1 MLKNL
6 NPIKWRKTTR
16 ILWLSFLLP
25 SLIML
30 VYFAYRKM
38 APFGSSS
45 ILTVDLGQ
53 QYIDFFAGYK
63 TTLTGNLNSIFFNF
77 AKGLGGES
85 LGDWAYY
92 LMSPTNLVL
101 LFFPNASL
109 PAGILFLT
117 VIKYGL
123 ASWSMAFALKR
134 MRWQRGWSLLFFGV
148 IYSMSGW
155 FVANQLNL
163 LWLDAAILLP
173 FIVVGLEKYLNECSK
188 WQYILPLTA
197 MLIINYYM
205 AYMVGLFMILYFIW
219 RQSWSSFAW
228 QSRLRMLRKFV
239 FGSAVSIGLSAFIW
253 LPTAY
258 TLMNSKGQYM
268 LENLKWNF
276 EYPIADFI
284 GKFFLGTF
292 NFDQMPTGLPNIF
305 VGSLVLITVWYFF
318 TSQQI
323 RWQTRLWAAIITS
336 FLILSMMYAPLDLA
350 WHGFQYPVW
359 YPYRFSFV
367 FSFWLIWLAASIW
380 SPKLQMNWWQ
390 LGFLLVIL
398 VVSLIYL
405 FSRLNKLNFLTQD
418 QLILGVT
425 FFALMLILYILANN
439 SRWWLAAVSLLA
451 IGEMTVSTIWTLNQ
465 FSYLT
470 NTEYQTYIRA
480 LQKVSRNFKPNH
492 HTFYR
497 VAQSFQRTKG
507 DPLQGNYFGASTF
520 SSALEH
526 QQSDFMAAI
535 GQPEGDNYVTYNS
548 GTLLTDDLL
557 GMRYLMQPT
566 GNQAEQKGTP
576 SNMATF
582 PRWDTNGIYKIQQ
595 TTSDVVVSK
604 NENALPLVFA
614 ASPNALNLRF
624 KADDPLTNQNRLW
637 DTLTGYNDNQVFT
650 AVNFNQTSVDNLNAP
665 GTITGAF
672 LKKNNDDQPA
682 SISMTYTPKTDSP
695 YYLSIGGQISAD
707 EASITVNGTP
717 IAAIPSHRHTIVLA
731 LPAGVAGQP
740 QNITFTLNKNELWLQ
755 NVSLYQSD
763 QTAIAQ
769 GAEQLKANGITNMTF
784 ADTKI
789 TGDINLPANQNLVM
803 TTIPYAKGWQIKID
817 GHVVTNNKVGGFFLA
832 ATTTPGKHHI
842 ELTFEAPY
850 LKAGI
855 IISAGTLLFTLGV
868 LWTESFNQRH
878 KKIY

>member
-1 MLKNL
+1 M
-6 NPIKWRKTTR
+6 
-16 ILWLSFLLP
+16 
-25 SLIML
+25 
-30 VYFAYRKM
+30 
-38 APFGSSS
+38 
-45 ILTVDLGQ
+45 
-53 QYIDFFAGYK
+53 
-63 TTLTGNLNSIFFNF
+63 
-77 AKGLGGES
+77 
-85 LGDWAYY
+85 
-92 LMSPTNLVL
+92 
-101 LFFPNASL
+101 
-109 PAGILFLT
+109 
-117 VIKYGL
+117 
-123 ASWSMAFALKR
+123 
-134 MRWQRGWSLLFFGV
+134 
-148 IYSMSGW
+148 
-155 FVANQLNL
+155 
-163 LWLDAAILLP
+163 
-173 FIVVGLEKYLNECSK
+173 
-188 WQYILPLTA
+188 
-197 MLIINYYM
+197 
-205 AYMVGLFMILYFIW
+205 
-219 RQSWSSFAW
+219 
-228 QSRLRMLRKFV
+228 
-239 FGSAVSIGLSAFIW
+239 
-253 LPTAY
+253 
-258 TLMNSKGQYM
+258 
-268 LENLKWNF
+268 
-276 EYPIADFI
+276 
-284 GKFFLGTF
+284 
-292 NFDQMPTGLPNIF
+292 
-305 VGSLVLITVWYFF
+305 
-318 TSQQI
+318 
-323 RWQTRLWAAIITS
+323 
-336 FLILSMMYAPLDLA
+336 
-350 WHGFQYPVW
+350 
-359 YPYRFSFV
+359 
-367 FSFWLIWLAASIW
+367 
-380 SPKLQMNWWQ
+380 
-390 LGFLLVIL
+390 LVIL